1 MRKKIPTRYGLTL
14 IELIVT
20 TAISAAVIT
29 AVAFVLIDS
38 QRCSLK
44 VYRRIYGD
52 VVTDAYVA
60 RKAFSAVIRKASK
73 DGLLLDESGNWIE
86 VNYYADD
93 DSAVVD
99 RYARFYES
107 DGALNLEYGILEPK
121 ETLSVHTVCGN
132 VSGCVFKAAGR
143 SAQMMLTLDDGSQ
156 AITTVSSAFMHN
168 Q

>member
-20 TAISAAVIT
+20 TAISAAVIA
-29 AVAFVLIDS
+29 AVAFVLVDS
-38 QRCSLK
+38 QKSWQK
-44 VYRRIYGD
+44 VYERVYSD

-60 RKAFSAVIRKASK
+60 KKTFSTVIRKASK

-107 DGALNLEYGILEPK
+107 DGDLNLEYGILEPK